1 MSPAAV
7 VAARSAAFTIR
18 SQRSNSPAAGTSRRK
33 GKGSMGA
40 PEKKLRNKSIRSL
53 LKTPAFEG
61 RSFKSIMNNEAL
73 LRVSVQLITKHQCM
87 HDLLPL

>member
-1 MSPAAV
+1 
-7 VAARSAAFTIR
+7 
-18 SQRSNSPAAGTSRRK
+18 
-33 GKGSMGA
+33 MGV
-40 PEKKLRNKSIRSL
+40 PEKRLRKSIRSL

-73 LRVSVQLITKHQCM
+73 LRVSEQLITKHQCM

>member
-1 MSPAAV
+1 V

-40 PEKKLRNKSIRSL
+40 PEKKLRKSIRSL

-73 LRVSVQLITKHQCM
+73 LRVSEQLITKHQCM

>member
-1 MSPAAV
+1 M
-7 VAARSAAFTIR
+7 VATRAAAFTIR
-18 SQRSNSPAAGTSRRK
+18 SQRSNSPAAVTSRRK

-40 PEKKLRNKSIRSL
+40 PEKKLRKSIRSL

-61 RSFKSIMNNEAL
+61 RSFKSIMYNEAL
-73 LRVSVQLITKHQCM
+73 LRVNVQLITKHKCM